1 MAASV
6 SRNLNG
12 LQPGTSYVVQVRAKD
27 GDNNTSEWSNSYSF
41 TTPADPI
48 ATTNTTIIQY
58 ISGPSAGLYSGS
70 NMYINSLGLWAWAPG
85 NRTSPTVRIDTLGNA
100 SFAGTIY
107 AQSGSIGGFTIAG
120 DRLTSGTGSTR
131 VGVAGGASGTAAG
144 YAFWAGNDNPAS
156 APFSVTNAGYVTAS
170 NLVIANS
177 VTVGSYGGLW
187 AGITP
192 AASITIFSGATASSG
207 TNATFW
213 VTSTG
218 SVYSTGGASFSG
230 PIISTAYLTGQLN
243 SSASIVGGAIYVPSA
258 SAPLFSVDTSGNLI
272 ATSASINGR
281 ITASSGSI
289 GGWNIAPSVLSS
301 GSGSTAVGVSSSGTY
316 AFWAGA
322 SAGATAAFSV
332 TNTGVMTATNAN
344 ISGTLTATT
353 GSVGGFTITQNQLWG
368 GSGASFVGF
377 NPYNASAAIFAG
389 GTASNGGNAQFYVSN
404 LGILYA
410 VGANI
415 SGSINAS
422 AGNFSGSIS
431 AASGIIGGFTIGLSS
446 LSASNIILSSSSG
459 LNLGNNQFTVNQ
471 SGAMVA
477 QNASVSGSITANAG
491 SIGGFTLSNSSLS
504 ATNIV
509 LSSSSG
515 LNLGNNQF
523 TVSQSGAMVAQ
534 SASITGQITA
544 QSGTIAGW
552 TITGEEIATTIGK
565 SRIAL
570 NSGSITNSPK
580 IYIGSGNFGSNDT
593 PFYVDASARF
603 SLGNQFVYTP
613 GTGTS
618 SVVAFPSA
626 SAYFNGASLTISS
639 SNTGII
645 QYTAVTGVDLP
656 VNTIVNS
663 VSVTGASTIFTLNN
677 TSTSSGNFAV
687 TFSPV
692 DYSTIAFSGKISG
705 IVESINPVSPLLL
718 SATVNSAS
726 ISSSAT
732 TGSILFTASG
742 GHSLTTG
749 LKVIYTGFPATASG
763 LNGLSGSVVNV
774 PNSTQFYTLNPAS
787 VVSGSYS
794 YTGASTTVSLQ
805 ELTMGMQPSEN
816 TGTAYAHTAGP
827 GIRLDQYNWWLTNN
841 QFRVGN
847 AATYFNWN
855 GTQFTI
861 QGGGAYTLG
870 MGVGA
875 TAASNYYSVFQV
887 GTTPTYSSST
897 TPFYVSAVNNG
908 QMSLGNKLTWDGAT
922 LSVTGSVTASA
933 GSIGGFTIASDKLS
947 ASGPGTYVG
956 VAGSGTYAFFA
967 GNATAS
973 AAPFSVTNTGTLV
986 SNTGQ
991 IGSPSAAAPWYFG
1004 TESDN
1009 NSAVIQNY
1017 PLAQEYPTISG
1028 TYPAAMEIDSSG
1040 YIEMHPPGSA
1050 CPSPGLILSVIPSSP
1065 AMVYYGTGLETSMSA
1080 SNTFYVTKTGQLFAT
1095 NAVISGNVTAS
1106 SGNLG
1111 GWLISASGIYSL
1123 PTSGNL
1129 FKDNTFNEVNTWNN
1143 TETSNIDSYSYFDSS
1158 ASVSYTLVGLNQWRN
1173 YQSNSRAYLY
1183 NSNILGLIVYSY
1195 SDTYSNTY
1203 TPDNL
1208 ASLTNNDF
1216 RAIPLSASSNGT
1228 ASILFTLSQN
1238 HSILPGQYVFIG
1250 IGQADASASSIT
1262 GSANYGDSTIN
1273 NPIGSSN
1280 PYYQVSTGALYV
1292 SSVPSPSS
1300 FIGVSNTPFAAST
1313 VNFQPSALTSFNSWI
1328 ISTVAPGTNTASV
1341 TGSAIGLQTVNP
1353 IFVESGAS
1361 YVASVYTRS
1370 ASVAATGTIKIDFY
1384 PATPNN
1390 VVYPATNSYGVS
1402 SPWIS
1407 PADGWTIITSSV
1419 SASPISTSS
1428 FSRLSVSAIAPVGA
1442 AWAMVSFYQNN
1453 VSPSGG
1459 QALFCAPLFEAGVTA
1474 PSDFSIVSASAR
1486 SQSFTVSANGLTA
1499 AGPAYVQTLGGD
1511 MSVSGTLATSNI
1523 IWTGALP
1530 KTDGTTAVQNLDSNY
1545 VNGTRIFTSKSIGS
1559 AGYLRDGDIFI
1570 G

>member
-107 AQSGSIGGFTIAG
+107 AQSGSIGGFNIAG
-120 DRLTSGTGSTR
+120 DRLTSGTGSTT

-144 YAFWAGNDNPAS
+144 YAFWAGNVNPAS

-207 TNATFW
+207 TGATFW

-218 SVYSTGGASFSG
+218 SVYAAGGASFAG
-230 PIISTAYLTGQLN
+230 PIISGGTLTGQLN

-258 SAPLFSVDTSGNLI
+258 ASPLFSVDASGNLI

-301 GSGSTAVGVSSSGTY
+301 GSGSTAVGISSSGTY

-431 AASGIIGGFTIGLSS
+431 AASGIIGGFTIGPSS
-446 LSASNIILSSSSG
+446 LSAS
-459 LNLGNNQFTVNQ
+459 
-471 SGAMVA
+471 
-477 QNASVSGSITANAG
+477 
-491 SIGGFTLSNSSLS
+491 
-504 ATNIV
+504 NIV

-515 LNLGNNQF
+515 LNLGNNNQF

-705 IVESINPVSPLLL
+705 IVESVNPVSPLLL

-922 LSVTGSVTASA
+922 LSVTGSVTALA

-973 AAPFSVTNTGTLV
+973 AAPFSVTNAGALV

-991 IGSPSAAAPWYFG
+991 IGSPSAGAPWYFG

-1009 NSAVIQNY
+1009 NSSVIQNY

-1183 NSNILGLIVYSY
+1183 NYNLLGSIVYSY

-1208 ASLTNNDF
+1208 AILTNNDF

-1238 HSILPGQYVFIG
+1238 HTILPGQYVFIG

-1262 GSANYGDSTIN
+1262 GSVNYGDSTIN

-1292 SSVPSPSS
+1292 SSVPSASS

-1313 VNFQPSALTSFNSWI
+1313 VNFQPSASTSFNSWI

-1419 SASPISTSS
+1419 SASPISASS

-1459 QALFCAPLFEAGVTA
+1459 QALFCAPLFEAGVTV